1 MKYFTNDWDSDCA
14 IMFDLLES
22 IEFYSGSERN
32 RMLYVSPK
40 IGGSMLYGTTWKS
53 YMSPDQMREYDEE
66 SGLYKTKIYR
76 DNPELKEVFKEYAS
90 LYFPSFEWT
99 QVQMNKNYPCPPH
112 FDSKNV
118 GTSCMVAFG
127 DYKGGDT
134 CLFDSE
140 ENKINKYDAR
150 ERPMIFNGSKTLH
163 WVEAIKGNKTRYSL
177 VFFNN

>member
-1 MKYFTNDWDSDCA
+1 
-14 IMFDLLES
+14 
-22 IEFYSGSERN
+22 
-32 RMLYVSPK
+32 
-40 IGGSMLYGTTWKS
+40 
-53 YMSPDQMREYDEE
+53 
-66 SGLYKTKIYR
+66 
-76 DNPELKEVFKEYAS
+76 
-90 LYFPSFEWT
+90 
-99 QVQMNKNYPCPPH
+99 MNKNYPCPPH

-134 CLFDSE
+134 CLFDAE

-163 WVEAIKGNKTRYSL
+163 WVEPIKGNKTRYSL

>member
-22 IEFYSGSERN
+22 IQFYSGSERN

-53 YMSPDQMREYDEE
+53 YMSADQMREYDEE

-99 QVQMNKNYPCPPH
+99 QVQMNKNYPIGPH

-134 CLFDSE
+134 CLFDTE